1 MQYLIQLYMK
11 NNLHST
17 QSSRIVQNALFH
29 NKKGVLGIDNLN
41 RILKTKEVH
50 TLKTAVTNMVT
61 MLRNGLTE
69 YIIEYEGQMRYRKVL
84 MEENIGRLNYRK
96 DDY

>member
-1 MQYLIQLYMK
+1 
-11 NNLHST
+11 
-17 QSSRIVQNALFH
+17 
-29 NKKGVLGIDNLN
+29 
-41 RILKTKEVH
+41 
-50 TLKTAVTNMVT
+50 MVT

-96 DDY
+96 DDYIDYLDGDIESSIYYSTEVEKMTSILVLETQS